1 MNYERTAPNK
11 RSSGKDTR
19 CSKIREKWHKSDKSF
34 ISVCCPYAV
43 RKDSI
48 KRQLNNKNFWKMI
61 FFSLKCQT
69 RIRHQI
75 VQKLDLSNT
84 MDFTY
89 HTMIQMLDL
98 SNKLK
103 ESFHSAGTDREILFT
118 TIVLPRLFWP
128 QPRQKCVQFKMDSW
142 ISIKTIIHFDSCCS
156 FSNTSMTLIPIV
168 LPRLL

>member
-1 MNYERTAPNK
+1 MNYERTTPNK
-11 RSSGKDTR
+11 RSRGKDTGF
-19 CSKIREKWHKSDKSF
+19 SKIKEKWHKSDKSL
-34 ISVCCPYAV
+34 ISLRCPYVV
-43 RKDSI
+43 RKDSMNEL
-48 KRQLNNKNFWKMI
+48 LNNENFLEI
-61 FFSLKCQT
+61 IFSLKYQT
-69 RIRHQI
+69 RLRHQI

-89 HTMIQMLDL
+89 HTIIQILDL

-118 TIVLPRLFWP
+118 TIVLPRLLWP

-142 ISIKTIIHFDSCCS
+142 NLIKCIIHFDSCSS

-168 LPRLL
+168 VSRLL